1 MRSMT
6 GFGRAQKEFGN
17 DNIFLEISSVNK
29 RNLEVVLS
37 GPREWQAYEVH
48 ASKLIKSKINRG
60 RIRISLTIEFQ
71 NNDLVKIF
79 DKEKMA
85 PQLAHFKELI
95 KEYCDEERINQGS
108 LIEILKLSNVN
119 DSIFP
124 SLNDVFGLLDNLLS
138 EAIDNLLKM
147 KSNEG
152 LELEKDM
159 TSRVRILKELMP
171 KIQATGSNMPKEFKQ
186 RLLQKLN
193 TSGLTLDIEDER
205 VLKEVTIF
213 AEKSDITE
221 EVTRIN
227 SHIHQLESTFQEP
240 ESIGRKVEFLLQEIG
255 RELNTIC
262 SKSHKVECTKL
273 ALDARVELDKLREQ
287 SLNIE

>member
-1 MRSMT
+1 MT

-193 TSGLTLDIEDER
+193 LVCLDIEDER
-205 VLKEVTIF
+205 VLKEVSIF
-213 AEKSDITE
+213 AEKSDISE
-221 EVTRIN
+221 EITRVN
-227 SHIHQLESTFQEP
+227 SHIQQLESTFEEP
-240 ESIGRKVEFLLQEIG
+240 ESIGRKIEFLLQEIG

-262 SKSHKVECTKL
+262 SKSNKVDCTKL
-273 ALDARVELDKLREQ
+273 ALDARVELDKIREQ